1 MNLAVEN
8 SSWSDESQLQE
19 MYMKR
24 KSFAFNSD
32 RPGAGGEMQ
41 RDLFE
46 TAMKTV
52 DVTFQVCVCWGGRG
66 EGDRPLCGREDRSV
80 ALVSKGWS
88 CTTKLPL
95 DTSLTHSVAQVT
107 TFSLWSGL

>member
-52 DVTFQVCVCWGGRG
+52 DVTFQVCGAVCSWGVGG
-66 EGDRPLCGREDRSV
+66 KGDCSLCGSEDRLV
-80 ALVSKGWS
+80 ALVSKGGHGQ
-88 CTTKLPL
+88 P
-95 DTSLTHSVAQVT
+95 
-107 TFSLWSGL
+107 

>member
-1 MNLAVEN
+1 
-8 SSWSDESQLQE
+8 
-19 MYMKR
+19 MKR

-52 DVTFQVCVCWGGRG
+52 DVTFQVCVRGGGWTFHLHWCVWRGNGWRSGTCWLHLCVVG
-66 EGDRPLCGREDRSV
+66 ESR
-80 ALVSKGWS
+80 A
-88 CTTKLPL
+88 TKLPL
-95 DTSLTHSVAQVT
+95 HTSVTSLAAQVP
-107 TFSLWSGL
+107 TFET